1 MKKIFSIFCYAI
13 LAMTAVSFYSCDKE
27 ECEDE
32 YETQTEET
40 PRYAR
45 LVASVSD
52 NILEY
57 GDIVLTLK
65 GNQINKECRL
75 SKGKAVDSLAYKVFE
90 SFEEDEYPG
99 KIAGHEVEI
108 PVFECTKDS
117 LIVTSKFELSEAGKQ
132 KMANAKPGEEE
143 DFACELDFGLCT
155 KDGIFIS
162 GDDDGQYFRGIGV
175 AEFEAFVESFIPY
188 FTKELVIK

>member
-1 MKKIFSIFCYAI
+1 MKKIISFFCYAI

-27 ECEDE
+27 ECEDV

-40 PRYAR
+40 PKHAR
-45 LVASVSD
+45 LVAVVSD

-57 GDIVLTLK
+57 GDLVLTLK

-75 SKGKAVDSLAYKVFE
+75 SKGKAVDSLASEILRAF
-90 SFEEDEYPG
+90 DAG

-117 LIVTSKFELSEAGKQ
+117 LIVTAEFELSEAGKQ
-132 KMANAKPGEEE
+132 KIANAKPSEEE
-143 DFACELDFGLCT
+143 NFAYELDFGLCT

-162 GDDDGQYFRGIGV
+162 GDDGGQYFRGIGV
-175 AEFEAFVESFIPY
+175 AEFEAFVESIIPY